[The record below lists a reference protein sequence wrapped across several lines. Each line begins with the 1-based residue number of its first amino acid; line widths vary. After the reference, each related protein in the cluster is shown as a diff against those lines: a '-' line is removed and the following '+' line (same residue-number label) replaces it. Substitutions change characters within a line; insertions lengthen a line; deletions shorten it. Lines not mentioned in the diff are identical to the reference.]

1 MKENIEK
8 EIAKNFEKKEKIIE
22 HNNTCILEATIFYEN
37 IFLFYIIKKIFLNEN
52 FEKNKKMY
60 KFICERMTF
69 SDRYEIIKEFV
80 KNNNIK
86 TISNTDFE
94 FFIKIRN
101 IIAHRITGIR
111 EYNINNRETVVSFG
125 EELINW
131 KEYVEKIKKWAE
143 ISYKIA
149 EFSENVYHFVNDSK
163 NDSIIFFKY
172 YKYNKDCVL
181 MKHELV
187 LQEPGGTCIDTGKQI
202 D

>member
-1 MKENIEK
+1 
-8 EIAKNFEKKEKIIE
+8 
-22 HNNTCILEATIFYEN
+22 
-37 IFLFYIIKKIFLNEN
+37 
-52 FEKNKKMY
+52 MY

-69 SDRYEIIKEFV
+69 SDRYEIIKEFA